1 MIMNMRTCVVAI
13 LCVLLCAQIAI
24 ADTTDEINHLLDFV
38 ENSGCDFI
46 RNGAAHDAHEAR
58 SHIERKY
65 HYVESRVSSAEDFI
79 RYAAT
84 QSSLSG
90 ERYTVDCSGIME
102 TSSDWLTRE
111 LAAYRERVNK
121 SVPVYY

>member
-1 MIMNMRTCVVAI
+1 MSVRKCVVAI
-13 LCVLLCAQIAI
+13 LCALLYTQIAI
-24 ADTTDEINHLLDFV
+24 ADTADEINHLLDFV

-65 HYVESRVSSAEDFI
+65 HYVKSRVSSTEDFI
-79 RYAAT
+79 KYAAT

-90 ERYTVDCSGIME
+90 ERYMVDCGGKIES
-102 TSSDWLTRE
+102 SSDWLSRE
-111 LAAYRERVNK
+111 LAVYRETANK
-121 SVPVYY
+121 SVPADL